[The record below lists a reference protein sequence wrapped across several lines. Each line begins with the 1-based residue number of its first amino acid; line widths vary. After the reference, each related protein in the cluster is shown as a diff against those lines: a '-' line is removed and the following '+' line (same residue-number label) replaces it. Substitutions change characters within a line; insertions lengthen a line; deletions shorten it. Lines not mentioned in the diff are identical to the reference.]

1 VLKILQPFVADPDP
15 GSCQPWIRD
24 KHAGSETLDTC
35 RITGYIEH
43 AKSSANTTVLA
54 GGEYDDSVGF
64 YVQPTIVETTT
75 PDDKIFKEE
84 IFGPLLTVLVYKDKV
99 GKGHVIMQ
107 G

>member
-1 VLKILQPFVADPDP
+1 LSTLDP
-15 GSCQPWIRD
+15 GSWIRD

-99 GKGHVIMQ
+99 GKGHVITTV
-107 G
+107 

>member
-1 VLKILQPFVADPDP
+1 M
-15 GSCQPWIRD
+15 
-24 KHAGSETLDTC
+24 
-35 RITGYIEH
+35 
-43 AKSSANTTVLA
+43 LA

-99 GKGHVIMQ
+99 SKVLCEHDSLARVFS
-107 G
+107 

>member
-1 VLKILQPFVADPDP
+1 
-15 GSCQPWIRD
+15 
-24 KHAGSETLDTC
+24 
-35 RITGYIEH
+35 
-43 AKSSANTTVLA
+43 VLA

-99 GKGHVIMQ
+99 GKGHVITTV
-107 G
+107 